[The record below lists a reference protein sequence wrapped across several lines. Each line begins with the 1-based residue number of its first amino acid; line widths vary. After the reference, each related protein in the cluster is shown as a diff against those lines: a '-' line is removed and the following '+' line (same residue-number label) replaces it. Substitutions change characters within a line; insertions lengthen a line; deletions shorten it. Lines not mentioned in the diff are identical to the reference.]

1 MTPAPQQ
8 TAATTPL
15 ALTEIEQQILDYM
28 VEFLRA
34 NTYQPSIRDIAQRF
48 GIRSTKTVSEY
59 LQSLADK
66 GYLERDPS
74 RSRGVRILGMELN
87 ARTVSVPCYRE
98 LPNGTHPGEQL
109 ETRILVDPQLTDSRG
124 AFFVR
129 VRGDELAVLGIS
141 DGDLIL
147 VEPAFA
153 SDLADGDVVA
163 AIARGEN
170 VVRRFYRREGKLVLD
185 LGHPMYE
192 PIIVDEGEEFVLLG
206 RVTALYRRF
215 AGVPAAVG
223 ATAH

>member
-8 TAATTPL
+8 SASTTPL

-87 ARTVSVPCYRE
+87 ARTVSVPCYGE
-98 LPNGTHPGEQL
+98 LPNGARPGEQL
-109 ETRILVDPQLTDSRG
+109 ETRILLDPQLTDSRG

-147 VEPAFA
+147 VEPVFA

-163 AIARGEN
+163 ASARGTS

-206 RVTALYRRF
+206 RVAALYRRF